1 MTPDGASTPVPV
13 QPSPQTFTLGLA
25 ADAEGSKYVMLTLN
39 GVNGSWTI
47 FLDPMGA
54 KALAAQLER
63 NASMAQTGL
72 TLPPGLIT

>member
-1 MTPDGASTPVPV
+1 MADPIPGQPIQP

-25 ADAEGSKYVMLTLN
+25 SDEAGTKYVMMTFN
-39 GVNGSWTI
+39 GVDGSWTI

-54 KALAAQLER
+54 KALAAQIEH

-72 TLPPGLIT
+72 IS